1 MAFRSKSIFGIAL
14 VAAVFAAA
22 NGSGEKP
29 KASPP
34 PPVVEVSPVSR
45 EEALMANRLAAM
57 PKTVPYILPSK
68 HSQQLWMRGMPIK
81 RRSTCLIGFL
91 LQRAGTTAMRP
102 WNSYLAISQCTSMR
116 RWAGS

>member
-34 PPVVEVSPVSR
+34 PQVVEVSPVSR
-45 EEALMANRLAAM
+45 EEALIEQTGWRQCPKRSLISCHRNISNNCGCAAR
-57 PKTVPYILPSK
+57 
-68 HSQQLWMRGMPIK
+68 Q
-81 RRSTCLIGFL
+81 
-91 LQRAGTTAMRP
+91 
-102 WNSYLAISQCTSMR
+102 
-116 RWAGS
+116 